1 MQTCLG
7 GDKKEESS
15 GSGFNP
21 GDLVSLATGA
31 KEDNNSGLNIGNV
44 ISGLT
49 GDKKEEEGGEYSFKT
64 TKLIFS
70 RIPVLYLESLNLL
83 NVDF

>member
-7 GDKKEESS
+7 GDKKEEESS

-49 GDKKEEEGGEYSFKT
+49 GDKKEEEEGGESSFKT
-64 TKLIFS
+64 TKLIFQLS
-70 RIPVLYLESLNLL
+70 PEYPFCTLRALT
-83 NVDF
+83 

>member
-7 GDKKEESS
+7 GDKKEEESS

-49 GDKKEEEGGEYSFKT
+49 GDKKEEEGGESSFKT
-64 TKLIFS
+64 HKTYFS
-70 RIPVLYLESLNLL
+70 CVNITVCIPCSQL
-83 NVDF
+83 